1 MDNLRELRY
10 VFRMLAKNPASSA
23 VAIVA
28 MGLGIGL
35 TAAMFSILDGILL
48 HGLPFEESER
58 LMHLERNNLSRD
70 VRSMEV
76 TEHDFEDWRA
86 EVRSF
91 EGLAGFTSGT
101 FNLSDEGLPDRYNG
115 SWISANFLQ
124 LLRVEPLLGRG
135 FAPED
140 EAPGAEPVLLIGHH
154 VWQKRYGGDPGVVG
168 RTVRVNS
175 EPATLIGVLPEGFRF
190 PVAEDAWMPLVP
202 ETAEHERGDEEGRTL
217 EVFGRLADGVT
228 VDGAAAELQT
238 IAGRLAEQ
246 YPETNEGVGS
256 VVKPYI
262 HEFISADE
270 RLLLG
275 VMSAAVVLVLL
286 IACFNVANLLIGRA
300 SVRGHELAVRSA
312 LGSSRFR
319 TVGQVLAEAA
329 VLAFAGAVLGVVLAH
344 FGLRVFDAY
353 LARTDPPFWFR
364 FGIDGRVLLVT
375 IAAAA
380 AAALLAG
387 LVPALQASR
396 TDVAQVLQDSTRGT
410 TSFRLGRLSR
420 ALVVAEIAISC
431 ALLVAAALAVRSVL
445 AVTGYD
451 LEIETENVLT
461 ARLGLFE
468 GDYPEESD
476 QLAFFE
482 ELRERVA
489 GKAEVAAAAVATV
502 IPADTS
508 VGTGATRYERPGETY
523 EEPWDMPWA
532 RWVAISPG
540 YWQTLGLRLLAGRD
554 FTDADRLDAP
564 AVAIVNRD
572 FAQKEWPGEN
582 PIGQRIDL
590 YRGKEEEAA
599 DPDAGWVEVVGVA
612 PDLRFAGFDNDD
624 DQQGIY
630 VPLAQNPVRFA
641 WIVAKTR
648 AEPLGFAEPLR
659 RTVLELDSDLPLY
672 FVRSM
677 EQVVEETLFFPNLLW
692 VLFAIFGAVA
702 IVLTSLGLYGVV
714 AFGVA
719 RRTREI
725 GVRMAFGAGAGDV
738 LRMVLKQGLVK
749 VAIGLVAGLGMGWG
763 LGVALRSF
771 LFQIEP
777 ADPVTFAAIPVLLVA
792 VTLLACLVPARRAAA
807 VDPIRAL
814 HYE

>member
-1 MDNLRELRY
+1 
-10 VFRMLAKNPASSA
+10 
-23 VAIVA
+23 
-28 MGLGIGL
+28 
-35 TAAMFSILDGILL
+35 
-48 HGLPFEESER
+48 
-58 LMHLERNNLSRD
+58 
-70 VRSMEV
+70 
-76 TEHDFEDWRA
+76 
-86 EVRSF
+86 
-91 EGLAGFTSGT
+91 
-101 FNLSDEGLPDRYNG
+101 
-115 SWISANFLQ
+115 
-124 LLRVEPLLGRG
+124 
-135 FAPED
+135 
-140 EAPGAEPVLLIGHH
+140 
-154 VWQKRYGGDPGVVG
+154 
-168 RTVRVNS
+168 
-175 EPATLIGVLPEGFRF
+175 
-190 PVAEDAWMPLVP
+190 
-202 ETAEHERGDEEGRTL
+202 
-217 EVFGRLADGVT
+217 
-228 VDGAAAELQT
+228 
-238 IAGRLAEQ
+238 
-246 YPETNEGVGS
+246 
-256 VVKPYI
+256 
-262 HEFISADE
+262 
-270 RLLLG
+270 
-275 VMSAAVVLVLL
+275 
-286 IACFNVANLLIGRA
+286 
-300 SVRGHELAVRSA
+300 
-312 LGSSRFR
+312 
-319 TVGQVLAEAA
+319 
-329 VLAFAGAVLGVVLAH
+329 
-344 FGLRVFDAY
+344 
-353 LARTDPPFWFR
+353 
-364 FGIDGRVLLVT
+364 
-375 IAAAA
+375 
-380 AAALLAG
+380 
-387 LVPALQASR
+387 
-396 TDVAQVLQDSTRGT
+396 
-410 TSFRLGRLSR
+410 
-420 ALVVAEIAISC
+420 
-431 ALLVAAALAVRSVL
+431 
-445 AVTGYD
+445 
-451 LEIETENVLT
+451 
-461 ARLGLFE
+461 
-468 GDYPEESD
+468 
-476 QLAFFE
+476 
-482 ELRERVA
+482 
-489 GKAEVAAAAVATV
+489 
-502 IPADTS
+502 
-508 VGTGATRYERPGETY
+508 
-523 EEPWDMPWA
+523 MPWA